1 MLEPRSTGRVLGS
14 GAFAT
19 GLGLHLFGIQVLF
32 FLMWCLMWFMVQ
44 GMEASDRVGLWT
56 LGTLGTAGTAGIM
69 QAVYM
74 VPAYV
79 VAV

>member
-1 MLEPRSTGRVLGS
+1 
-14 GAFAT
+14 
-19 GLGLHLFGIQVLF
+19 LFGIPVLF

-56 LGTLGTAGTAGIM
+56 LGTLGTLGTAVTAVTAGMM

-79 VAV
+79 VDV